1 MAKNPKKQEKL
12 REELKR
18 VLPDKDS
25 EIDENTFRQL
35 PYLRSCIKESL
46 RIYPIMVGNN
56 RVINNDVVLSGY
68 RVPKGTPVSMIN
80 LSLLNEDDHYRRAKE
95 FLPERWLRSQP
106 LQEMHSGCPEA
117 SKTGNPFIYLPFGF
131 GPRSCVGRRIVDMEM
146 ELGIAR
152 LVRNF
157 YIEFNYP
164 TENAFKSVLINV
176 PNIPLKFKFID
187 VES

>member
-25 EIDENTFRQL
+25 EIEENTFRQL
-35 PYLRSCIKESL
+35 PYLRACIKESL

-56 RVINNDVVLSGY
+56 RVVNNDVVLSGY

-106 LQEMHSGCPEA
+106 LQEMNSGCQEA